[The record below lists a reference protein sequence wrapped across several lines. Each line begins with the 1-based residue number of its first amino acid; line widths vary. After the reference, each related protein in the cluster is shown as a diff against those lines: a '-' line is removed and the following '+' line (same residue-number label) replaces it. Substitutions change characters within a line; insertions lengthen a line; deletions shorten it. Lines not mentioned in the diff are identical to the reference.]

1 MAVAGYCLHA
11 SFTDGVFPA
20 RAIKDDTICRKCAWG
35 KLHGCEVR
43 VTSEK
48 PHICT
53 VDGIRTLID
62 NDAVT
67 VK

>member
-1 MAVAGYCLHA
+1 M
-11 SFTDGVFPA
+11 VFFP
-20 RAIKDDTICRKCAWG
+20 RAQLRMTLLAERVFG

-43 VTSEK
+43 ITSEK

-53 VDGIRTLID
+53 VDGIRTLIG